1 MDDLSL
7 RVYLENGSDAMRG
20 GWLELPV
27 APERLD
33 AFMRGV
39 VGVDDGGGY
48 VVVDHE
54 PGWFGDVLG
63 SDLESFSVSSLNLA
77 ARCVAHAR
85 DLAVADS
92 VDGDVFLDMLAT
104 AAESED
110 VRFPSGIAALAA
122 RAGDVAEFWT
132 EYSLPDSWRAGNSSP
147 DELYGAHVAYGLMGD
162 DAYSSLSYCM
172 DLERLGRD
180 EASNAGVTPGASGF
194 VSDHEP
200 LAPSGPVP
208 DGALDAL
215 EAFASGWRPP
225 SAEYRPF
232 DIADIVCEGETVADY
247 TLEGDG
253 TNWGA
258 PVYQCVVDDGFDA
271 GSDVFG
277 VDVLS
282 ALEDTLRRIRS
293 ARAGMGDFDE
303 VAREVMGVEQF
314 RPEMYDDDYGS
325 VALDLGYVLPSPMA
339 SFEPRPVAASA
350 PDGAR
355 TPRCSPMIPPRR
367 RGSCDRPASSDA
379 AVAWSF
385 HQSFACSPEGEGR
398 NVRRAVSRR
407 RLQAGDRRT
416 FRPSPSS
423 VPACGGGV
431 RPGSGRGGRGGAG
444 EPVALLPWFAR
455 VFPFRR

>member
-27 APERLD
+27 VPERLD

-48 VVVDHE
+48 AVVDHE

-194 VSDHEP
+194 VSDH
-200 LAPSGPVP
+200 
-208 DGALDAL
+208 
-215 EAFASGWRPP
+215 
-225 SAEYRPF
+225 
-232 DIADIVCEGETVADY
+232 
-247 TLEGDG
+247 
-253 TNWGA
+253 
-258 PVYQCVVDDGFDA
+258 
-271 GSDVFG
+271 VFM
-277 VDVLS
+277 VK
-282 ALEDTLRRIRS
+282 
-293 ARAGMGDFDE
+293 
-303 VAREVMGVEQF
+303 
-314 RPEMYDDDYGS
+314 
-325 VALDLGYVLPSPMA
+325 
-339 SFEPRPVAASA
+339 
-350 PDGAR
+350 
-355 TPRCSPMIPPRR
+355 
-367 RGSCDRPASSDA
+367 
-379 AVAWSF
+379 
-385 HQSFACSPEGEGR
+385 
-398 NVRRAVSRR
+398 
-407 RLQAGDRRT
+407 
-416 FRPSPSS
+416 
-423 VPACGGGV
+423 
-431 RPGSGRGGRGGAG
+431 
-444 EPVALLPWFAR
+444 
-455 VFPFRR
+455 